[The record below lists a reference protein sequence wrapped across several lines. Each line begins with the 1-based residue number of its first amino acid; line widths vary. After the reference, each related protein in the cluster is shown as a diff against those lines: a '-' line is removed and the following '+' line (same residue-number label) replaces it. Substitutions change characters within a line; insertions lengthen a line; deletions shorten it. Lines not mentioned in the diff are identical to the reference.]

1 MVNDQTFKW
10 AAMYAN
16 QEWRVVTC
24 YGLNKIEGELVCSCY
39 KGINCPSPGKH
50 PVGKVWQQRATTD
63 EEAIYDGLDVS
74 SPRNIGVQWGPESG
88 VIDIEFDCEKGAESA
103 SIYGLDKKHTPT
115 YTSSR
120 STHRIF
126 KWNERLPKVGVIK
139 VKGLEVRIGGDA
151 KGAQSIVPPSIH
163 VTGTPY
169 QWVDGMTPEDCE
181 PEEIPE
187 ELILAINNAYNS
199 AGGASKPSALAILS
213 TRPGEGDRHD
223 HLLMFANY
231 NALRMDNTDSPIEQ
245 QNLLTL
251 IHSVNIARCNP
262 PKSDKEVQTLWRDCL
277 NWAKRKRMNGEL
289 TPEEKDAALE
299 ERLNGTDEDEDSEYR
314 SVSVSLS
321 GLEYRDGEWFPG
333 QWALRV
339 IHGDPVSYVLTV
351 PCYRPDTKQT
361 LHVGVTL
368 DAEQYRSASKVAQ
381 AILEATHTVIVD
393 SVPEEWAL
401 IWNGRGE
408 RKGKP
413 AVRGLKAKLME
424 MSFSEAATAENCR
437 YAAVAGWFLDVLTHA
452 PLPNFSDLDSEPG
465 KPDVQGIPQWV
476 RNEEGFWELWFGWE
490 RAWEMAN
497 HGKRGIV
504 DSEKVRLKRML
515 LSRAGED
522 ALTSSRWASEGGP
535 RRRYVR
541 LQRRH
546 LEHLEAIAS
555 GEAGISAVTAYRP
568 RIEAGSESH

>member
-10 AAMYAN
+10 AAMYAK
-16 QEWRVVTC
+16 QGWRVVTC
-24 YGLNKIEGELVCSCY
+24 YGLHKTDGQLTCSCY
-39 KGINCPSPGKH
+39 KGGNCPSPGKH

-63 EEAIYDGLDVS
+63 EEAIYDALDVS

-88 VIDIEFDCEKGAESA
+88 VIDIEFDCEKGAASA
-103 SIYGLDKKHTPT
+103 SRYGLDRKHTPT

-126 KWNERLPKVGVIK
+126 KWDDRLPKVGVIK
-139 VKGLEVRIGGDA
+139 VEGLEVRIGNEA
-151 KGAQSIVPPSIH
+151 KGSQSIVPPSIH
-163 VTGTPY
+163 FTGKPY

-181 PEEIPE
+181 PEEIPK

-199 AGGASKPSALAILS
+199 AGCKSKPAANAILHG
-213 TRPGEGDRHD
+213 RPGEGDRHD
-223 HLLMFANY
+223 HLLMYANRQ
-231 NALRMDNTDSPIEQ
+231 ALKMDNIDSPVEQ
-245 QNLLTL
+245 QELLITL
-251 IHSVNIARCNP
+251 RALNKDKCDP
-262 PKSDKEVQTLWRDCL
+262 PKKDKEIETLWRDAL
-277 NWAKRKRMNGEL
+277 MWAKRKRMNGDL
-289 TPEEKDAALE
+289 TPEERTDAVNSKAE
-299 ERLNGTDEDEDSEYR
+299 GTDEDDGDKNQAS
-314 SVSVSLS
+314 STFSLS
-321 GLEYRDGEWFPG
+321 GLEFRDGEWWPG
-333 QWALRV
+333 EWTLRV
-339 IHGDPVSYVLTV
+339 IHGDPVSYIITV
-351 PCYRPDTKQT
+351 PCYREDTKQT

-368 DAEQYRSASKVAQ
+368 NAEQYRSAAKVAQ
-381 AILEATHTVIVD
+381 AVLEATHTVILD
-393 SVPEEWAL
+393 SVPEEWAT
-401 IWNGRGE
+401 IWNGRGAK
-408 RKGKP
+408 KGKP

-424 MSFSEAATAENCR
+424 VAISEAATAENCR

-452 PLPNFSDLDSEPG
+452 PLPDFNDMDSEPG

-522 ALTSSRWASEGGP
+522 ALTTSRWAGEGGP

-568 RIEAGSESH
+568 RLESSL